1 VIDAFLYFLALIAS
15 IALIAGA
22 GNLFVNSACSIARG
36 LGIPRAV
43 IGLTLVSLATTVPE
57 FITSTTAAGLGNVE
71 IAYGNAVGTCIFNAA
86 AIVGIAALI
95 IAIPVAKHQLHE
107 GWVMLGFGALVT
119 LLALDGGLSRVEG
132 LLLLLIMVAF
142 LALITRRESKNR
154 VSNKIKP
161 SGESLRRPA
170 ALFLLGAV
178 GIVIGSR
185 LLIYAGVGIATLIG
199 VSEAAIGFTI
209 VAIGTSIPELT
220 TAIISAAKK
229 VPELSLGNI
238 IGANILDLSW
248 VLGMAA
254 VINPLP
260 ADAQTTHLSNPI
272 MLLIMGVILSAMVV
286 RRKLTRKHGVLLLG
300 IYVAYIVGMFAFWY

>member
-1 VIDAFLYFLALIAS
+1 
-15 IALIAGA
+15 
-22 GNLFVNSACSIARG
+22 
-36 LGIPRAV
+36 
-43 IGLTLVSLATTVPE
+43 
-57 FITSTTAAGLGNVE
+57 
-71 IAYGNAVGTCIFNAA
+71 
-86 AIVGIAALI
+86 
-95 IAIPVAKHQLHE
+95 
-107 GWVMLGFGALVT
+107 
-119 LLALDGGLSRVEG
+119 
-132 LLLLLIMVAF
+132 LLLLLLVAVF

-154 VSNKIKP
+154 FSNKIKP

-209 VAIGTSIPELT
+209 VAIGTSIPELA
-220 TAIISAAKK
+220 TAIISAVKK

-238 IGANILDLSW
+238 IGANILDLGW

-254 VINPLP
+254 LINPLP
-260 ADAQTTHLSNPI
+260 ADAQTTHLSNPL
-272 MLLIMGVILSAMVV
+272 MLLIMGVILGVMVA